1 MRGEWN
7 DNVWPAD
14 DGIESRWGQVLK
26 ECGAE
31 VGGMGGGAEVV
42 VHGWWCMGGGACRRQ
57 LSRRRVGPRCG
68 AFVSVQREET
78 SGAVLAE
85 LSG

>member
-14 DGIESRWGQVLK
+14 DGIESRWGQELK
-26 ECGAE
+26 GCGAW
-31 VGGMGGGAEVV
+31 VAGQRWGGIGGGAF
-42 VHGWWCMGGGACRRQ
+42 RRQ
-57 LSRRRVGPRCG
+57 LSRRRVGTRCG